1 MRFGALQRR
10 VKRCEQVVTVRLGE
24 TQDHWSTLSDVWRKG
39 WSPLRIV
46 VVGLAGGFIAG
57 KLEVP
62 GKVNGARWLQM
73 VGSVSNLFASAQ
85 AAFATAMA
93 AQAAATADDAAEEAD
108 DASEQAQAVA
118 SAANARPAPA
128 PARNPNRN
136 RANRARPKPPPSC
149 PNVDPR
155 TPPRRSRPA
164 DNALPSGWCR

>member
-1 MRFGALQRR
+1 MKFGALQRR

-62 GKVNGARWLQM
+62 GRVNGARWLQM

-93 AQAAATADDAAEEAD
+93 AQAAATADDAAEEAE
-108 DASEQAQAVA
+108 DASEHAQAAA
-118 SAANARPAPA
+118 SAAGARPAPA
-128 PARNPNRN
+128 QQPQAAPEPEVREP
-136 RANRARPKPPPSC
+136 
-149 PNVDPR
+149 
-155 TPPRRSRPA
+155 RPA
-164 DNALPSGWCR
+164 EAATELSER

>member
-1 MRFGALQRR
+1 MKFGALQRR

-24 TQDHWSTLSDVWRKG
+24 TQDHWTTLSDVWRKG

-108 DASEQAQAVA
+108 EASEQAQAAA
-118 SAANARPAPA
+118 SAAEARPAPA
-128 PARNPNRN
+128 P
-136 RANRARPKPPPSC
+136 
-149 PNVDPR
+149 
-155 TPPRRSRPA
+155 RSVPEPGPEPDLRGPRPA
-164 DNALPSGWCR
+164 EAATELSER